1 MTTTAPRA
9 DGRVLALAHHAA
21 RARLEGVLTRHGIT
35 FHQSVTLRA
44 VVAAGGAAGRDE
56 LVGDVVGSLKTEAS
70 VVSGVIGEL
79 TSAKLLEADLADPAA
94 PARVRLTDAGRELYE
109 ATSAESAE
117 VTARLYAGL
126 TDEELE
132 VTGRVLTLITERA
145 NAELAAGA

>member
-9 DGRVLALAHHAA
+9 NGRVLALAHHAA

-44 VVAAGGAAGRDE
+44 VVTAGESVGRDE
-56 LVGDVVGSLKTEAS
+56 LVGDVVGSLKTDAS
-70 VVSGVIGEL
+70 VVSGVIEEL
-79 TSAKLLEADLADPAA
+79 TAAELLEADPAE
-94 PARVRLTDAGRELYE
+94 PARIRLTDAGRESYE
-109 ATSAESAE
+109 VTAAESAE
-117 VTARLYAGL
+117 VSARLYAGI